1 MLTLKGKHILLGV
14 SGGIAAYKIP
24 LLIRLL
30 CKAGAEV
37 RCVTTRNA
45 LQFVT
50 EHTLRTLS
58 QNSVYT
64 DVFAAINEHATE
76 HISLPVWADLL
87 LVAPATA
94 NVIGKFAAGIADD
107 ALTTTFASC
116 AARRP
121 VIIAPAMND
130 RMYANPAT
138 QQALQTLAASDNIT
152 VIEPA
157 DGDLACGSEGK
168 GRMPE
173 PQELQEAVIQALTPQ
188 TMAGTNVMITAGPTR
203 EPIDPVRYITNYSS
217 GKMGYAIA
225 LECLRRGAAV
235 TLVSGPVNQSLP
247 DIYENQLTLINVASA
262 GQMANA
268 AVEAWKKSDVA
279 ILSAAVADFTPMT
292 VSPVKMK
299 KQQGQDTM
307 TLTLTQTTD
316 IAAALGRNKQ
326 PHQRLIGFA
335 LETDH
340 EKENAQ
346 KKLLSKNLD
355 WIVLNSLQDQG
366 AGFGYDTNK
375 VTLISAEGQTLALPL
390 MTKQE
395 VAEKIVKEVVML

>member
-1 MLTLKGKHILLGV
+1 MTLKGKHILLGV

-64 DVFAAINEHATE
+64 HVFAAINEHATE

-116 AARRP
+116 ATRRP

-188 TMAGTNVMITAGPTR
+188 TMVGTNVMITAGPTR

-247 DIYENQLTLINVASA
+247 DIYENRLTLINVASA

-375 VTLISAEGQTLALPL
+375 VTLISAEGQTLTLPL

-395 VAEKIVKEVVML
+395 VAERIVEEVVML

>member
-64 DVFAAINEHATE
+64 HVFAAINEHATE

-116 AARRP
+116 ATRRP

-188 TMAGTNVMITAGPTR
+188 TMVGTNVMITAGPTR

-247 DIYENQLTLINVASA
+247 DIYENRLTLINVASA

-375 VTLISAEGQTLALPL
+375 VTLISAEGQTLTLPL

-395 VAEKIVKEVVML
+395 VAERIVEEVVML